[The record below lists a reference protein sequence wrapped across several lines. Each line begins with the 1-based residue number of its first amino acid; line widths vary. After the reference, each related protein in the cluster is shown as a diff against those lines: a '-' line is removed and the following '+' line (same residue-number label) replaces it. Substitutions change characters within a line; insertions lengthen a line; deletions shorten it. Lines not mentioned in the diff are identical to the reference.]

1 MGVGASW
8 VIGLITTVIVLAI
21 FGVGF
26 WGWVL
31 GLLFMPIL
39 GVVLIGMFTN

>member
-1 MGVGASW
+1 M
-8 VIGLITTVIVLAI
+8 GLITTIIVLAI

-31 GLLFMPIL
+31 GLIFGPMFIFVVAGMA
-39 GVVLIGMFTN
+39 GVIKE